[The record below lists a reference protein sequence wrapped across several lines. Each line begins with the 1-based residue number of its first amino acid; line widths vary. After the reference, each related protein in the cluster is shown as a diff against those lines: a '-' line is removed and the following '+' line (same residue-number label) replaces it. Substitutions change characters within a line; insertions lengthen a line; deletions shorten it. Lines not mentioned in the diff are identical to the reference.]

1 MAVLNVN
8 IDHVATVRQAR
19 RTDEPD
25 PVWAAAQ
32 CELAGA
38 NGITV
43 HLRLDRR
50 HILDRDVHIL
60 KETVAC
66 KLNLEMCM
74 AEPIVRLAETIRPD
88 QVTLVPEKRAE
99 LTTEGGLDCVRHKKH
114 LAQVTKRMKKKG
126 ILVSTFITPDT
137 EQIIASAEAGCDA
150 VELHTGMYAN
160 AKTDRQITQKLNQL
174 REENSQYKNLYQHI
188 SGIQPQWENLFKEIS
203 LIAPGNL
210 YLDSLDIRT
219 VSDKMIMSLKGVIF
233 GGETPVDSALS
244 DFLVKLEN
252 SPFFRNINLISSEKG
267 KILEQKAVN
276 FYITTEVIHVPA
288 QVQRKEPEKE

>member
-43 HLRLDRR
+43 HLRQDRR
-50 HILDRDVHIL
+50 HINDRDVRLL

-74 AEPIVRLAETIRPD
+74 AEPIVKIAEEIRPE
-88 QVTLVPEKRAE
+88 QITLVPEKRAE
-99 LTTEGGLDCVRHKKH
+99 LTTEGGLDCVKYKKR
-114 LAQVTKRMKKKG
+114 LAEVVKRMHKKG
-126 ILVSTFITPDT
+126 ILVSTFIAP
-137 EQIIASAEAGCDA
+137 EKGQIAASAEMGCDA

-160 AKTDRQITQKLNQL
+160 AKTPGAIKRRLAELEAGKEFAMDNKLVVHAGHGLTYRN
-174 REENSQYKNLYQHI
+174 
-188 SGIQPQWENLFKEIS
+188 
-203 LIAPGNL
+203 IAP
-210 YLDSLDIRT
+210 
-219 VSDKMIMSLKGVIF
+219 VAQLKGLCEF
-233 GGETPVDSALS
+233 
-244 DFLVKLEN
+244 
-252 SPFFRNINLISSEKG
+252 NIGHSIIARAVFVGVREATAQMIELITKFSGS
-267 KILEQKAVN
+267 
-276 FYITTEVIHVPA
+276 
-288 QVQRKEPEKE
+288 